1 MRVFVTGATGHV
13 GFHVALAFRRAGYH
27 VLGLARSDAGAAR
40 LDRHEIRP
48 VLGTMQDP
56 GTWKGAEDA
65 SVLVHAAS
73 DSKADT
79 WAVDR
84 AAVEGLLALAGKG
97 ASPKTLLYT
106 SGVWVYGGTGDRLVD
121 ETTPLAPL
129 PISLPRIEIEKRVLL
144 AAGVKGIVMRPG
156 CVYGYG
162 GSLTAMWFSGAAAGS
177 LDVVGDGHNR
187 WATVHA
193 DDCGNAYMRAGS
205 SGLSGEIFNVTDR
218 SRAPV
223 RRLVAAA
230 ARAAGFKG
238 PIRWVP
244 LDEARKKMGGFADA
258 LALDQHVDSKKAV
271 VRLGWQPAHGG
282 FEDEVETYYAAWK
295 AISSAA
301 AKA

>member
-1 MRVFVTGATGHV
+1 MRVFVTGATGHI
-13 GFHVALAFRRAGYH
+13 GFRVAHAFRRAGHH

-40 LDRHEIRP
+40 LDRHEIQP
-48 VLGTMQDP
+48 VRGTMEDP

-73 DSKADT
+73 DMKGDT
-79 WAVDR
+79 WARDR
-84 AAVEGLLALAGKG
+84 AAVVSLLALAGKG

-106 SGVWVYGGTGDRLVD
+106 SGVWVYGPTGDQVAD

-129 PISLPRIEIEKRVLL
+129 PMSLPRVEIEKSVLTSS
-144 AAGVKGIVMRPG
+144 GVRGIVIRPG

-162 GSLTAMWFSGAAAGS
+162 GSLTAMWFGGAATGS
-177 LDVVGDGHNR
+177 LEVVGDGHNR

-193 DDCGNAYMRAGS
+193 DDCADAYLRAGS

-238 PIRWVP
+238 EIGWIPV
-244 LDEARKKMGGFADA
+244 DEARKKLGGFADA
-258 LALDQHVDSKKAV
+258 LALDQHVDSRKAV
-271 VRLGWQPAHGG
+271 ARLGWQPAHGG
-282 FEDEVETYYAAWK
+282 FEDEVDTYFAAWK
-295 AISSAA
+295 AAQG
-301 AKA
+301 

>member
-1 MRVFVTGATGHV
+1 MKIFVTGATGHI
-13 GFHVALAFRRAGYH
+13 GFRVAHAFRRAGHH
-27 VLGLARSDAGAAR
+27 VLGLTRSEAGATR

-56 GTWKGAEDA
+56 GSWKGAEDA
-65 SVLVHAAS
+65 SVLVHVAS

-79 WAVDR
+79 WAADR

-106 SGVWVYGGTGDRLVD
+106 SGVWVYGSTGDRLAD

-129 PISLPRIEIEKRVLL
+129 PMSLPRVETEKRVLS
-144 AAGVKGIVMRPG
+144 AAGIKGIVMRPG

-162 GSLTAMWFSGAAAGS
+162 GSMTAMWFGGAAAGS
-177 LDVVGDGHNR
+177 IEVPGDGHNR

-193 DDCGNAYMRAGS
+193 DDCADAYVRAAS
-205 SGLSGEIFNVTDR
+205 SGLTGEIFNVTDR

-223 RRLVAAA
+223 RRLVTAA
-230 ARAAGFKG
+230 ARAAAFKG
-238 PIRWVP
+238 EIRWVP
-244 LDEARKKMGGFADA
+244 LDEARRKMGGFADA
-258 LALDQHVDSKKAV
+258 LALDQHVDSRKAV
-271 VRLGWQPAHGG
+271 LRLGWQPVHGG

-295 AISSAA
+295 AAQG
-301 AKA
+301 